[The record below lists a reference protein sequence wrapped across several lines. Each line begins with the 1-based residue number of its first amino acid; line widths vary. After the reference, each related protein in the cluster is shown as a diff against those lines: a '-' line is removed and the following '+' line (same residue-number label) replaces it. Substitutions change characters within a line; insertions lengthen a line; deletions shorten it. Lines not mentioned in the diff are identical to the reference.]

1 MNIKLFTIPNCITL
15 LNLLCGMGSIV
26 ASLVYGDLTLAFIFV
41 GASAVCD
48 FLDGFSA
55 RLLKQ
60 YSEVGVQLDSLADMV
75 SFGVAPAVAMS
86 VLCGE
91 MPSVFGLNELWAEI
105 LCYVPFLIAA
115 FSALRLAKFNIDDT
129 QHEEFCG
136 LPTPASAILCLS
148 LACVCERYDISFG
161 MEWLLLISVLV
172 AVLLVS
178 PIRMFSLKFKG
189 LSLRDKTNRLR
200 YAFLLVAAA
209 ALIIGGLGVLWG
221 IIILYIL
228 ASIISTLACKSQ
240 TKEQ

>member
-1 MNIKLFTIPNCITL
+1 
-15 LNLLCGMGSIV
+15 MGSIV

-178 PIRMFSLKFKG
+178 PIRMFSLKFKEWG
-189 LSLRDKTNRLR
+189 LGNNDNKVR
-200 YAFLLVAAA
+200 YGFLLTSCL
-209 ALIIGGLGVLWG
+209 LICLVRLYAIPV
-221 IIILYIL
+221 IIVLYIVV
-228 ASIISTLACKSQ
+228 STIRWFLCKR
-240 TKEQ
+240 

>member
-91 MPSVFGLNELWAEI
+91 MPSVFGLNELWAGI

-178 PIRMFSLKFKG
+178 PIRMFSLKFKEWG
-189 LSLRDKTNRLR
+189 LGNNDNKVR
-200 YAFLLVAAA
+200 YGFLLTSCL
-209 ALIIGGLGVLWG
+209 LICLVRLYAIPV
-221 IIILYIL
+221 IIVLYIV
-228 ASIISTLACKSQ
+228 ISTIRWFLSKR
-240 TKEQ
+240 

>member
-178 PIRMFSLKFKG
+178 PIRMFSLKFKEWELG
-189 LSLRDKTNRLR
+189 NNDNKVR
-200 YAFLLVAAA
+200 YGFLLTSCL
-209 ALIIGGLGVLWG
+209 LICLVRLYAIPV
-221 IIILYIL
+221 IIVLYIVV
-228 ASIISTLACKSQ
+228 STIRWFLCKR
-240 TKEQ
+240 

>member
-1 MNIKLFTIPNCITL
+1 
-15 LNLLCGMGSIV
+15 MGSIV

-178 PIRMFSLKFKG
+178 PIRMFSLKFKEWG
-189 LSLRDKTNRLR
+189 LGNNDNKVR
-200 YAFLLVAAA
+200 YGFLLVSCLLICLVRLYAIP
-209 ALIIGGLGVLWG
+209 LIIV
-221 IIILYIL
+221 LYIVV
-228 ASIISTLACKSQ
+228 STIRWFLCKR
-240 TKEQ
+240 

>member
-26 ASLVYGDLTLAFIFV
+26 ASLVYEDLTLAFIFV

-91 MPSVFGLNELWAEI
+91 MPSVFGLNELWAGI
-105 LCYVPFLIAA
+105 LGYVPFLIAA

-178 PIRMFSLKFKG
+178 PIRMFSLKFKEWG
-189 LSLRDKTNRLR
+189 LGNNDNKVR
-200 YAFLLVAAA
+200 YGFLLTSCL
-209 ALIIGGLGVLWG
+209 LICLVRLYAIPV
-221 IIILYIL
+221 IIVLYIV
-228 ASIISTLACKSQ
+228 ISTIRWFLSKR
-240 TKEQ
+240 

>member
-1 MNIKLFTIPNCITL
+1 
-15 LNLLCGMGSIV
+15 MGSIV

-91 MPSVFGLNELWAEI
+91 MPSVFGLNELWAGI

-178 PIRMFSLKFKG
+178 PIRMFSLKFKEWG
-189 LSLRDKTNRLR
+189 LGNNDNKVR
-200 YAFLLVAAA
+200 YGFLLTSCLLICLVRLYAIP
-209 ALIIGGLGVLWG
+209 LIIV
-221 IIILYIL
+221 LYIV
-228 ASIISTLACKSQ
+228 ISTIRWFLSKR
-240 TKEQ
+240 

>member
-91 MPSVFGLNELWAEI
+91 MPSVFGLNELWAGI

-178 PIRMFSLKFKG
+178 PIRMFSLKFKEWG
-189 LSLRDKTNRLR
+189 LGNNDNKVR
-200 YAFLLVAAA
+200 YGFLLTSCLLICLVRLYAIP
-209 ALIIGGLGVLWG
+209 LIIV
-221 IIILYIL
+221 LYIVV
-228 ASIISTLACKSQ
+228 STIRWFLSKR
-240 TKEQ
+240 

>member
-1 MNIKLFTIPNCITL
+1 
-15 LNLLCGMGSIV
+15 MGSIV

-178 PIRMFSLKFKG
+178 PIRMFSLKFKEWELG
-189 LSLRDKTNRLR
+189 NNDNKVR
-200 YAFLLVAAA
+200 YGFLLTSCL
-209 ALIIGGLGVLWG
+209 LICLVRLYAIPV
-221 IIILYIL
+221 IIVLYIVV
-228 ASIISTLACKSQ
+228 STIRWFLCKR
-240 TKEQ
+240 

>member
-91 MPSVFGLNELWAEI
+91 MPSVFGLNELWAGI

-178 PIRMFSLKFKG
+178 PIRMFSLKFKEWG
-189 LSLRDKTNRLR
+189 LGNNDNKVR
-200 YAFLLVAAA
+200 YGFLLTSCL
-209 ALIIGGLGVLWG
+209 LICIVRLYAIPV
-221 IIILYIL
+221 IIVLYIV
-228 ASIISTLACKSQ
+228 ISTIRWFLSKR
-240 TKEQ
+240 